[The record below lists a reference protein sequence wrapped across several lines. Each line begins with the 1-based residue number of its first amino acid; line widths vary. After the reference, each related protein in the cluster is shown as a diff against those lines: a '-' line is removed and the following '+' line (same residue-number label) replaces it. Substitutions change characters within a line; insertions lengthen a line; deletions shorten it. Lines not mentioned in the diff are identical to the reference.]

1 MVLYLVWPWYSFPI
15 SNVAVTLTTITYEP
29 YRFSNQAGRKH
40 SQGNFHL
47 ASVLV
52 VCRVVV
58 DQQVRAFAQLTS
70 FAFDEKVPLQQ
81 KRIDLLNQYDIILY
95 YIASQVRSRKS
106 LNNQAR
112 YI

>member
-1 MVLYLVWPWYSFPI
+1 MVFLSYQQRV
-15 SNVAVTLTTITYEP
+15 VAVTLTTITYEP

-52 VCRVVV
+52 VCRVVA

-70 FAFDEKVPLQQ
+70 FAFDEKVPSQQ
-81 KRIDLLNQYDIILY
+81 KRIDLLNQYRFLSPFPKV
-95 YIASQVRSRKS
+95 AQ
-106 LNNQAR
+106 
-112 YI
+112 